1 MKSIYLAGGC
11 FWGVG
16 HFFSLID
23 GVIKCTNGYANGTIE
38 KPTYEE
44 VCSTKYYFAETVK
57 VEFDENVI
65 NLEKLLDKFFLI
77 IDPTS
82 VDKQGGDRG
91 LQYRTGIFYENDQ
104 DRIIANNKILEIEKS
119 YESPIVVEVEPL
131 KNFYDA
137 EDYHQDYLK
146 KNPNGYCHI
155 PLDLFKHAND

>member
-38 KPTYEE
+38 NPTYEE

-57 VEFDENVI
+57 VEFDESVI
-65 NLEKLLDKFFLI
+65 NLDKILDKFFLI

-119 YESPIVVEVEPL
+119 YKSPIVVEVEPL